1 MYFTL
6 GLLTA
11 GVLALLVT
19 PAIWRRATRL
29 TRQRIES
36 SVPMTLAEIQADK
49 DQLRADFAMTAR
61 RLEMTVDRLRDKSTE
76 QIIEIN
82 EKRAEIVR
90 LTNERNDQSDTIKG
104 LEERT
109 ARLVADLKGTE
120 ERLGRANQDV
130 AEREATLAERAAT
143 ITRLQARLDA
153 SQQLTD
159 EQKLE
164 LVARSTEIGNLN
176 DRLVDAKA
184 VQETISAERDRLA
197 TALAAEQAALAAER
211 RRAENLEASL
221 ERIEAERIERLAEL
235 ERRAAEAREL
245 VSELAR
251 DRARAEDLAAR
262 VAELEAERDTRRN
275 EFERRVAEFEKIAD
289 APPIDD
295 GMAAVA
301 DGDNI
306 AKAIAAA
313 EAENTALMA
322 RLAKLEADLAGVNA
336 ENAEL
341 RRMAGAD
348 WDIEAE
354 NAVLRQRLT
363 SVAADVLRLTD
374 RMANGDSRG
383 AHAGDGGN
391 GHAAEE
397 RPRAAPVPLHRP
409 PPAIVSHEEES
420 AEPVE
425 GGKTLAERLRALQH
439 TAARH

>member
-1 MYFTL
+1 
-6 GLLTA
+6 
-11 GVLALLVT
+11 
-19 PAIWRRATRL
+19 
-29 TRQRIES
+29 
-36 SVPMTLAEIQADK
+36 
-49 DQLRADFAMTAR
+49 
-61 RLEMTVDRLRDKSTE
+61 
-76 QIIEIN
+76 
-82 EKRAEIVR
+82 
-90 LTNERNDQSDTIKG
+90 
-104 LEERT
+104 
-109 ARLVADLKGTE
+109 
-120 ERLGRANQDV
+120 
-130 AEREATLAERAAT
+130 
-143 ITRLQARLDA
+143 LQARLDA
-153 SQQLTD
+153 SQQLTE

-164 LVARSTEIGNLN
+164 LVARNTEIGNLN

-184 VQETISAERDRLA
+184 VHETLSAERDRLA

-245 VSELAR
+245 VGELAR

-289 APPIDD
+289 APPIDG
-295 GMAAVA
+295 GMVALA

-306 AKAIAAA
+306 AKSIAAA
-313 EAENTALMA
+313 EAENAALVA
-322 RLAKLEADLAGVNA
+322 RLGKLEADLAGVAA

-341 RRMAGAD
+341 RRMTGAD

-354 NAVLRQRLT
+354 NTILRQRLT

-374 RMANGDSRG
+374 RMANGDTHG
-383 AHAGDGGN
+383 THAGEGGN

-397 RPRAAPVPLHRP
+397 RPRAAPVSLHRP
-409 PPAIVSHEEES
+409 QPAVVSHEQES
-420 AEPVE
+420 DQPIE